1 MLVVKELTKRFED
14 RVAVDALGFEVRA
27 GEILGLVGPNGAGK
41 TTTLRCVAGILAP
54 DAGAIAIDGVDLA
67 ADPLAAKRR
76 LGLVPDEP
84 HLFARLSVWEHL
96 ELAARL
102 YDVSGWEPLARELLD
117 ELELAARRDTLA
129 EALSRGMR
137 QKVAV
142 ASALIHAP
150 SLLMLDEPLVG
161 LDPRGIRTL
170 FATLRR
176 HAGSGRAVVM
186 SSHLLG
192 QIEPHCTRFLI
203 LRAGAKLFHGSKAE
217 IAAMLPA
224 MRHDASL
231 EEIFF
236 GATEAP
242 HRARCG
248 SGPPMSHPLVWLWW
262 RDTRNVAASL
272 LARVSQPRGALAIAG
287 LALFAPR
294 VGVTT
299 RNVAGLRAERELL
312 RRAEPDGARDARRVL
327 AARSL
332 LPPRR
337 RRLAAHRAA
346 HAHGARDLQRGA
358 ARAHGVPLRAVSLA
372 AADLARHGLVAGVHG
387 LHARVSAA
395 PDLRAVARRGARVA
409 RAARVA
415 RPAAG

>member
-14 RVAVDALGFEVRA
+14 RVAVDALEFEVRA

-41 TTTLRCVAGILAP
+41 TTTLRCLAGILEP
-54 DAGAIAIDGVDLA
+54 DAGEVAIDGVDLA
-67 ADPLAAKRR
+67 ADPIAAKRR
-76 LGLVPDEP
+76 LALVPDEP

-102 YDVSGWEPLARELLD
+102 YDVSGWEPLARELLE

-203 LRAGAKLFHGSKAE
+203 LRAGAKLLHGSKAE
-217 IAAMLPA
+217 IAARLPA
-224 MRHDASL
+224 MRHDATL

-236 GATEAP
+236 GATEDA
-242 HRARCG
+242 
-248 SGPPMSHPLVWLWW
+248 
-262 RDTRNVAASL
+262 VAASG
-272 LARVSQPRGALAIAG
+272 R
-287 LALFAPR
+287 
-294 VGVTT
+294 
-299 RNVAGLRAERELL
+299 
-312 RRAEPDGARDARRVL
+312 
-327 AARSL
+327 
-332 LPPRR
+332 
-337 RRLAAHRAA
+337 
-346 HAHGARDLQRGA
+346 
-358 ARAHGVPLRAVSLA
+358 
-372 AADLARHGLVAGVHG
+372 
-387 LHARVSAA
+387 
-395 PDLRAVARRGARVA
+395 
-409 RAARVA
+409 
-415 RPAAG
+415 

>member
-41 TTTLRCVAGILAP
+41 TTTLRCIAGILTP
-54 DAGAIAIDGVDLA
+54 DDGAIGIDGVDLA
-67 ADPLAAKRR
+67 SQPLAAKRK

-102 YDVSGWEPLARELLD
+102 YDVSGWELLARELLD
-117 ELELAARRDTLA
+117 ELEMGARRDTLA

-203 LRAGAKLFHGSKAE
+203 LREGAKLFHGSKAE
-217 IAAMLPA
+217 IAALLPA
-224 MRHDASL
+224 MRPDASL

-236 GATEAP
+236 GAPE
-242 HRARCG
+242 
-248 SGPPMSHPLVWLWW
+248 
-262 RDTRNVAASL
+262 D
-272 LARVSQPRGALAIAG
+272 
-287 LALFAPR
+287 
-294 VGVTT
+294 
-299 RNVAGLRAERELL
+299 E
-312 RRAEPDGARDARRVL
+312 
-327 AARSL
+327 
-332 LPPRR
+332 
-337 RRLAAHRAA
+337 
-346 HAHGARDLQRGA
+346 GA
-358 ARAHGVPLRAVSLA
+358 AGR
-372 AADLARHGLVAGVHG
+372 
-387 LHARVSAA
+387 
-395 PDLRAVARRGARVA
+395 
-409 RAARVA
+409 
-415 RPAAG
+415 

>member
-1 MLVVKELTKRFED
+1 MAMLVVRNLTKRFED
-14 RVAVDALGFEVRA
+14 RVAVDGLAFEVRA
-27 GEILGLVGPNGAGK
+27 GEVLGLVGPNGAGK
-41 TTTLRCVAGILAP
+41 TTTLRCIAGILQP
-54 DAGAIAIDGVDLA
+54 DAGGIAIGGIDA
-67 ADPLAAKRR
+67 SADPIEAKRR

-102 YDVSGWEPLARELLD
+102 YDVANWQPLARALLD
-117 ELELAARRDTLA
+117 ELELTERRDTLA

-176 HAGSGRAVVM
+176 HAGAGHAVVM

-192 QIEPHCTRFLI
+192 QIENHCTRFLI

-217 IAAMLPA
+217 IAALLPA

-242 HRARCG
+242 
-248 SGPPMSHPLVWLWW
+248 
-262 RDTRNVAASL
+262 AAS
-272 LARVSQPRGALAIAG
+272 
-287 LALFAPR
+287 
-294 VGVTT
+294 
-299 RNVAGLRAERELL
+299 
-312 RRAEPDGARDARRVL
+312 
-327 AARSL
+327 
-332 LPPRR
+332 
-337 RRLAAHRAA
+337 
-346 HAHGARDLQRGA
+346 
-358 ARAHGVPLRAVSLA
+358 
-372 AADLARHGLVAGVHG
+372 
-387 LHARVSAA
+387 
-395 PDLRAVARRGARVA
+395 
-409 RAARVA
+409 
-415 RPAAG
+415 

>member
-1 MLVVKELTKRFED
+1 MLVVKELTKRFAD
-14 RVAVDALGFEVRA
+14 RVAVDALAFEVRG

-41 TTTLRCVAGILAP
+41 TTTLRCIAGVLEP
-54 DAGAIAIDGVDLA
+54 DGGSIDIDGVDLA
-67 ADPLAAKRR
+67 RDPLAAKRK
-76 LGLVPDEP
+76 LALVPDEP

-96 ELAARL
+96 ELPARL
-102 YDVSGWEPLARELLD
+102 YDVSGWESLARDLLD
-117 ELELAARRDTLA
+117 EPGLAPRRDPAA

-203 LRAGAKLFHGSKAE
+203 LRSGTKLLHGSKSE

-224 MRHDASL
+224 MHSDATL

-236 GATEAP
+236 GATETE
-242 HRARCG
+242 
-248 SGPPMSHPLVWLWW
+248 
-262 RDTRNVAASL
+262 TRS
-272 LARVSQPRGALAIAG
+272 
-287 LALFAPR
+287 
-294 VGVTT
+294 
-299 RNVAGLRAERELL
+299 
-312 RRAEPDGARDARRVL
+312 
-327 AARSL
+327 
-332 LPPRR
+332 
-337 RRLAAHRAA
+337 
-346 HAHGARDLQRGA
+346 
-358 ARAHGVPLRAVSLA
+358 
-372 AADLARHGLVAGVHG
+372 
-387 LHARVSAA
+387 
-395 PDLRAVARRGARVA
+395 
-409 RAARVA
+409 
-415 RPAAG
+415 